1 MGDMSLFSRIMRF
14 ARSPQG
20 RQMIS
25 HAGRY
30 ARSPEGRAR
39 MDQVRRQ
46 IAARRKGATR
56 PR

>member
-1 MGDMSLFSRIMRF
+1 MSLFSRIMRF
-14 ARSPQG
+14 ARTPQG
-20 RQMIS
+20 RRMLS

-46 IAARRKGATR
+46 IAARRKGPGR

>member
-1 MGDMSLFSRIMRF
+1 MSLFSRVMRF
-14 ARSPQG
+14 ARSSQG
-20 RQMIS
+20 RRMIS
-25 HAGRY
+25 QAGRY

-46 IAARRKGATR
+46 IAASRKGASR

>member
-1 MGDMSLFSRIMRF
+1 MRF

-20 RQMIS
+20 RRMMSQ
-25 HAGRY
+25 AGRY

-39 MDQVRRQ
+39 VDQVRRQ
-46 IAARRKGATR
+46 ITARRKGTTR

>member
-1 MGDMSLFSRIMRF
+1 MSLVSRVMRF

-20 RQMIS
+20 RRMMSQ
-25 HAGRY
+25 AGRY
-30 ARSPEGRAR
+30 ARSPEGRAH

-46 IAARRKGATR
+46 ITARRKGTTR